1 LKEFYVEIKPKNHK
15 TSGQTSLDQEHFL
28 LLHVLPNCNMN
39 KQKQPT
45 KKKLT
50 SHNIENKT
58 CSTTFVTTNP
68 MQTIELLK
76 LHKTQE
82 VTFDDSKHGSL
93 ETTQESKPNG
103 MGCLIIN
110 NKIVP
115 NLVS

>member
-1 LKEFYVEIKPKNHK
+1 
-15 TSGQTSLDQEHFL
+15 
-28 LLHVLPNCNMN
+28 
-39 KQKQPT
+39 
-45 KKKLT
+45 
-50 SHNIENKT
+50 
-58 CSTTFVTTNP
+58 

-93 ETTQESKPNG
+93 ETTQESKPNN
-103 MGCLIIN
+103 MGYLIIN

>member
-1 LKEFYVEIKPKNHK
+1 MK
-15 TSGQTSLDQEHFL
+15 TT
-28 LLHVLPNCNMN
+28 N
-39 KQKQPT
+39 

-50 SHNIENKT
+50 LCNIENTT
-58 CSTTFVTTNP
+58 CSTTFVTTNH

-93 ETTQESKPNG
+93 ETTQESKPNDIE
-103 MGCLIIN
+103 CLIIN

-115 NLVS
+115 SMIS